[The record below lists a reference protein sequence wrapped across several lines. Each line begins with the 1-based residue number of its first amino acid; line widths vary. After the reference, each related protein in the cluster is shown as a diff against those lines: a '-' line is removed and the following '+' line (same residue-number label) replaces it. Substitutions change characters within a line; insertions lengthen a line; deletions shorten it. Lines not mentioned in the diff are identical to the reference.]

1 MNNKSFFIT
10 FEGPEGA
17 GKSTQ
22 AGVVM
27 EHLKSQGMDVV
38 KTREPGGV
46 SISEQLRE
54 ILLNP
59 SSTISPRTELLLYAA
74 GRAQH
79 TSELIMPALKAGK
92 SVICERYTH
101 ASLAYQGY
109 GRQLDKDLVNMLN
122 EVATMGLKPD
132 LTIMFNISAEEGLGR
147 VASSDRTFDRLES
160 ENIEFHRRVREGYLA
175 LAAKDPNVEL
185 VDATLPEKE
194 LSKEI
199 IKILK
204 RRNIC

>member
-92 SVICERYTH
+92 SVLCERYTH